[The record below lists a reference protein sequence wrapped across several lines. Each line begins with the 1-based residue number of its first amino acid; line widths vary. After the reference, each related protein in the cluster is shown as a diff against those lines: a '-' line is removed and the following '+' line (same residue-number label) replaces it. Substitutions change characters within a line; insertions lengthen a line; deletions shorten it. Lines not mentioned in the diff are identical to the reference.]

1 MHELQ
6 TKLLTDTWVVATWDE
21 FIQAINDPGCEKA
34 KGYYYEGELRIEML
48 PVGPDH
54 ASDNTIILFAVNLF
68 CILKGI
74 PLKGLINCSYRKV
87 GVQECQPDVS
97 YYIGEKA
104 KLAPTGTS
112 VVDLNNTPA
121 PDLAIEVASTSIAD
135 DLGRKRLLYEEIE
148 VDEYWVVDVQK
159 AQIVAFSIA
168 DGGSRR
174 INQSQVL
181 PGLEITL
188 LQEALGR
195 SRQMDNTQVG
205 AWLLEQM
212 QN

>member
-1 MHELQ
+1 
-6 TKLLTDTWVVATWDE
+6 
-21 FIQAINDPGCEKA
+21 
-34 KGYYYEGELRIEML
+34 
-48 PVGPDH
+48 
-54 ASDNTIILFAVNLF
+54 
-68 CILKGI
+68 
-74 PLKGLINCSYRKV
+74 V